1 MYSGVTD
8 THALIWYIWANP
20 KMSPAAKAAIESAVA
35 AGTEIGVSTMTL
47 IEIVYLAE
55 KGRID
60 RRTHALV
67 KALLTGGEVFG
78 EVPITGQIA
87 EVLRTIPRHE
97 VPDMPDRV
105 IAATAVHLSVP
116 LISRDGKIRA
126 SSVTTIW

>member
-8 THALIWYIWANP
+8 THALIWYIWADP
-20 KMSPAAKAAIESAVA
+20 RMSSAARAAIESAVA
-35 AGTEIGVSTMTL
+35 VGTEIGVSTMTL

-67 KALLTGGEVFG
+67 KALLTGKEVFR

-97 VPDMPDRV
+97 VPDMPDRI
-105 IAATAVHLSVP
+105 IAATAVYLNVP